1 MRAPR
6 VNWAHDNEIYEQ
18 ATIAAGSASVFP
30 ISLPAIRTAP
40 TDVMLST
47 TSLKAYQRMI
57 GPAARKSLSEA
68 GKRVAFT
75 LETPGDTVH
84 HIYTTSVFGSYKYNF
99 ILTIISFIV
108 SLDYSA
114 HHHHHHR
121 CSPQCH

>member
-75 LETPGDTVH
+75 LETPG
-84 HIYTTSVFGSYKYNF
+84 
-99 ILTIISFIV
+99 ILFIISIQLLYLV
-108 SLDYSA
+108 VISIISY
-114 HHHHHHR
+114 
-121 CSPQCH
+121 